1 MQESIVDQAAEAIRE
16 YVISRELAAGQRLPS
31 ERELAEALGTS
42 RGALREAI
50 RRLSAERVVEVR
62 GRSGIYIAS
71 PDVAQIFAVRL
82 QLEPLA
88 AYLAATERSPA
99 ELRELHGTLAEL
111 RRDVASPAAF
121 AAADRRLH
129 GAIARSSGNV
139 VLADFVSQLSD
150 LTLISRGVT
159 ARSDEIRR
167 GTLADMVKIVRA
179 IRSREG
185 KAASEAMVVH
195 LHRIQVAAVGKDI
208 ESPRLPHL
216 PRRLEAR

>member
-1 MQESIVDQAAEAIRE
+1 MQQSVVDQAAEAIRE

-71 PDVAQIFAVRL
+71 LDVDQIFAVRL

-88 AYLAATERSPA
+88 AQLAATERSPA
-99 ELRELHGTLAEL
+99 DLRELREKLAEL
-111 RRDVASPAAF
+111 RRDVATPAAF
-121 AAADRRLH
+121 SAADSRLH
-129 GAIARSSGNV
+129 GAIARLSGNV
-139 VLADFVSQLSD
+139 VLADFISQLSD
-150 LTLISRGVT
+150 QTLISRGVT
-159 ARSDEIRR
+159 VRSDEIRH
-167 GTLADMVKIVRA
+167 GTLADMTKIVGA
-179 IRSREG
+179 IRARDG
-185 KAASEAMVVH
+185 AAASEAMIVH
-195 LHRIQVAAVGKDI
+195 LSRIQTAAAGRKI
-208 ESPRLPHL
+208 ESPHL